1 MIILGLFCLSAYV
14 LGALNS
20 SYYFVWL
27 FQQKDIRRV
36 HSGTAGARNVGRIYG
51 KTGFFFIFCIDFCK
65 GAILYWLPFFYDIT
79 SVLDLAEVRLLG
91 CFFCILGHSYPPQLH
106 FKGGK
111 GLSIYAGLLLF
122 LAPHLFFVGF
132 VLLAIGQWVGKNS
145 LLLLFTCCVTNI
157 LYFLEYP
164 TVEKLM
170 IFLPTSVILWRHRT
184 NLIKNQ

>member
-122 LAPHLFFVGF
+122 LAP
-132 VLLAIGQWVGKNS
+132 LLIFCWILILLPFSSGLAKIAIPIAIIY
-145 LLLLFTCCVTNI
+145 LLC
-157 LYFLEYP
+157 Y
-164 TVEKLM
+164 K
-170 IFLPTSVILWRHRT
+170 IFYIF
-184 NLIKNQ
+184 